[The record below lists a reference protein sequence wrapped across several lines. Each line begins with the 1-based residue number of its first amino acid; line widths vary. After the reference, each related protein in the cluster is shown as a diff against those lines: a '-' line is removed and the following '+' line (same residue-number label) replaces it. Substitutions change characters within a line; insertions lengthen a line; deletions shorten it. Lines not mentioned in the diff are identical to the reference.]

1 MSSRKLFTKM
11 GFCIFTRIF
20 LWVLTAI
27 SNFSPIQ
34 VYVIISAAAREYEL
48 IRGRVQVFLLTIGS
62 SPRLATPQSASL
74 TAPLKGA
81 SREGCRGTE
90 GKFSPPLHY
99 LKGATRGA
107 AKTPHH
113 IVKIHR
119 NHKSRPDGIPSGRLL
134 YWLIA
139 CNYARP
145 EEPFPLP
152 SADEPLWSSRSP
164 QASWKYT

>member
-27 SNFSPIQ
+27 FNFSPVR
-34 VYVIISAAAREYEL
+34 VYVIISAAAREYER

-81 SREGCRGTE
+81 PLRGKCFAPARADNPRPASEKVHRGRTRKRSAAVEISNYLVTASRRRYQRRPHPLLRQAPRAD
-90 GKFSPPLHY
+90 PPPRTN
-99 LKGATRGA
+99 G
-107 AKTPHH
+107 
-113 IVKIHR
+113 
-119 NHKSRPDGIPSGRLL
+119 S
-134 YWLIA
+134 
-139 CNYARP
+139 
-145 EEPFPLP
+145 
-152 SADEPLWSSRSP
+152 
-164 QASWKYT
+164 